1 MSRKL
6 NGGNLAGGNPSRGR
20 VENDFYATDPQTV
33 KLFLNEFFKD
43 NEFTGDIL
51 EPACG
56 EGHISKTLEEVLP
69 DCKITSTDLIDRG
82 YGIGGIDFLLNDYD
96 KTYDMVITNP
106 PFSLAKQ
113 FILRGLEISNRFVI
127 MFAKIQLLEGKDRK
141 QLFLN
146 SPLKYVYVHSSRQNP
161 MRNGKDRDENGK
173 KWSSTMAFAWYVW
186 DKEYTGEPII
196 KWI

>member
-1 MSRKL
+1 MSGL
-6 NGGNLAGGNPSRGR
+6 MGASLAGANPTRGR
-20 VENDFYATDPQTV
+20 VENDFYATEPATT
-33 KLFLNEFFKD
+33 KLFLDEFIKT
-43 NEFTGDIL
+43 ETITGDIL

-56 EGHISKTLEEVLP
+56 QGHISEVLKQYFV
-69 DCKITSTDLIDRG
+69 DNNIYSSDLVDRG
-82 YGIGGIDFLLNDYD
+82 YGIPNIDFLNYD
-96 KTYDMVITNP
+96 FQRKFNTIITNP
-106 PFSLAKQ
+106 PFKYAKE
-113 FILRGLEISNRFVI
+113 FIIRGLELSEKYVV

-141 QLFLN
+141 KMFEQT
-146 SPLKYVYVHSSRQNP
+146 PLKYVYVHSSRQNP